1 MNDVSIDIIF
11 KKLLAKKDLNLVE
24 SNFLVKKIFSSD
36 FNSNQLSSILTLLFQ
51 KKECFEEIFAFS
63 QYLKSRCKKINV
75 NGDFMDTC
83 GTGGDKKGSFNIS
96 TATSILLSTFDIKIS
111 KHGNRSVTSK
121 SGSFDVL
128 EALNIKI
135 RKEQNHHKKNLKK
148 NNICFLFAPY
158 FHEILKNVA
167 DIRKSLPFRTIFNL
181 LGPLLNPID
190 LKFQLMGVSD
200 KINLET
206 HARCLSKLNLK
217 KAWVVYNEKGYD
229 ELTTTSKNYFI
240 EIKKD
245 KVSKINILEPQK
257 LGFKI
262 RKEQELKG
270 GTPQENA
277 FIMKRLFEGESG
289 AIRDNVILNSAAGL
303 MICNKAKHIED
314 GIKMASTNLDNG
326 SGLKKLN
333 DLINS

>member
-1 MNDVSIDIIF
+1 MNDVNIDIIF
-11 KKLLAKKDLNLVE
+11 KKLLEKKDLNLVE

-83 GTGGDKKGSFNIS
+83 GTGGDKKGSFNLS

-135 RKEQNHHKKNLKK
+135 RKEPNHHKKNLK
-148 NNICFLFAPY
+148 NHNICFLFAPY
-158 FHEILKNVA
+158 FHDILKNVA

-190 LKFQLMGVSD
+190 LKYQLMGVSN
-200 KINLET
+200 KINIET

-217 KAWVVYNEKGYD
+217 KAWVVHNEKGYD

-240 EIKKD
+240 EIIKD

-262 RKEQELKG
+262 RKEEELKG
-270 GTPQENA
+270 GSPQENA

-303 MICNKAKHIED
+303 MICNKAKHIQD
-314 GIKMASTNLDNG
+314 GIKMASNNLDNG

-333 DLINS
+333 DLVNS

>member
-1 MNDVSIDIIF
+1 
-11 KKLLAKKDLNLVE
+11 
-24 SNFLVKKIFSSD
+24 
-36 FNSNQLSSILTLLFQ
+36 
-51 KKECFEEIFAFS
+51 
-63 QYLKSRCKKINV
+63 
-75 NGDFMDTC
+75 
-83 GTGGDKKGSFNIS
+83 
-96 TATSILLSTFDIKIS
+96 
-111 KHGNRSVTSK
+111 
-121 SGSFDVL
+121 
-128 EALNIKI
+128 
-135 RKEQNHHKKNLKK
+135 
-148 NNICFLFAPY
+148 
-158 FHEILKNVA
+158 
-167 DIRKSLPFRTIFNL
+167 
-181 LGPLLNPID
+181 
-190 LKFQLMGVSD
+190 MGVSD
-200 KINLET
+200 KINIET

-245 KVSKINILEPQK
+245 KLSKINILEPQK

-262 RKEQELKG
+262 RKEEELKG

-303 MICNKAKHIED
+303 IICNKAKHIED

-333 DLINS
+333 DFVNS